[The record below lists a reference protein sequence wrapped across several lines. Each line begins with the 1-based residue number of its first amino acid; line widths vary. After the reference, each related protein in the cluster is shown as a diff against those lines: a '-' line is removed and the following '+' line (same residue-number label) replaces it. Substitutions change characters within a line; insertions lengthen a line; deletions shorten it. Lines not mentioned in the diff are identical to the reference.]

1 MLQLPRGGTRE
12 GRLSIAQNQTKTW
25 KKRRVPNAKMQPG
38 NAPIKNYFFY
48 TLGGKFKI
56 N

>member
-12 GRLSIAQNQTKTW
+12 GRLSIAPNQTKTW
-25 KKRRVPNAKMQPG
+25 KKEEFQNAKMQPG
-38 NAPIKNYFFY
+38 NGPVKNYFFY
-48 TLGGKFKI
+48 SLGGEFKI